1 MIKNIY
7 FENFKCFNKSDIPVK
22 NVTVLAGQNGCG
34 KSTVIQ
40 SLLLLKQSFDKFQ
53 NLDKLIISGELI
65 NLGNSSDIINEYTE
79 ESNIM
84 IAITTCIEETLAI
97 NIPYE
102 ASKNLIAV
110 ETSLAPEIE
119 VKEMNIFKDSFE
131 YIAADRII
139 PQNIYSSINYSRNL
153 GIHGE
158 KVFSYLS
165 IYGNEA
171 VNEEIRIKDIPAGL
185 IYQTNYWIS
194 CLFHGFSFQI
204 QDLLKADSISL
215 RYQEKGEGTSSNEYR
230 PINVGFGITYILPV
244 IVALLK
250 AKPGDMV
257 IVENPECHLHPKA
270 QRQIGELISMVANTG
285 VQVIVET
292 HSDHILNG
300 IRIAVKEKKIPAND
314 TQILFFDREYVSKR
328 FNTNIY
334 APNILE
340 DGRLDYWPEGF
351 FDEWDNALTELL

>member
-1 MIKNIY
+1 MLKKILFK
-7 FENFKCFNKSDIPVK
+7 NFKCFNNCTIPLN

-40 SLLLLKQSFDKFQ
+40 SLLLLKQSYDKCR
-53 NLDKLIISGELI
+53 NLDNIIISGDFI

-79 ESNIM
+79 ESE
-84 IAITTCIEETLAI
+84 IAIGIFDDSNKEILI

-102 ASKNLIAV
+102 ANKNLISC
-110 ETSLAPEIE
+110 ETSN
-119 VKEMNIFKDSFE
+119 KENIKLFSLFDDNFE
-131 YIAADRII
+131 YIAADRIA

-158 KVFSYLS
+158 KVFGYLS
-165 IYGNEA
+165 MYGNEPIYHELC
-171 VNEEIRIKDIPAGL
+171 VKNIPEGL
-185 IYQTNYWIS
+185 IYQTNYWINKF
-194 CLFHGFSFQI
+194 FHGFNFNI
-204 QDLLKADSISL
+204 QEILKADSISL
-215 RYQEKGEGTSSNEYR
+215 RYQEKGTSSSSNEYR

-250 AKPGDMV
+250 AKPGDLIV
-257 IVENPECHLHPKA
+257 IENPECHLHPKA
-270 QRQIGELISMVANTG
+270 QRQIGELISIVANAG
-285 VQVIVET
+285 IQILVET

-300 IRIAVKEKKIPAND
+300 IRIAVKNRVIAPND
-314 TQILFFDREYVSKR
+314 TQILFFDREYVSEA
-328 FNTNIY
+328 FNTNVY

-340 DGRLDYWPEGF
+340 DGSLDYWPEGF